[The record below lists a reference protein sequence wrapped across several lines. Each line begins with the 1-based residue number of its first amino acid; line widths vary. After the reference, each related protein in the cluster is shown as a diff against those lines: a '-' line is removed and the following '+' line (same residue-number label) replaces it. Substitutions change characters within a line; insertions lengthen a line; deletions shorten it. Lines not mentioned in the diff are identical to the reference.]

1 MKKQYLFVAA
11 GIILFAAA
19 FVFLGS
25 GNTRALNVNDVAP
38 DPLAYTGTITVTG
51 IMAVVSKDD
60 PQLFGIMDK
69 AELQCATVNCNKF
82 YLPILYAGKTPA
94 VGDEIIVTGRFR
106 QEERGTIFLADKI
119 KTLKNHNIGM

>member
-1 MKKQYLFVAA
+1 MNKQYLFVAA

-25 GNTRALNVNDVAP
+25 GNSRALNVNDVAP

-60 PQLFGIMDK
+60 PKLFGIMDK

-82 YLPILYAGKTPA
+82 YLPILYRGNTPA
-94 VGDEIIVTGRFR
+94 VGDEIVATGRFT
-106 QEERGTIFLADKI
+106 QEERGTVFVAEKVKI
-119 KTLKNHNIGM
+119 LKNHTIGM